1 MQQKSL
7 NQKNKLRR
15 QILLHLL
22 IIRDKPQLCKRSVR
36 KLFEQRLIK
45 LSMVMTAASNAA
57 YERGK

>member
-7 NQKNKLRR
+7 YQKNKLRR

-22 IIRDKPQLCKRSVR
+22 IIRDKPQLCKCSVR

-57 YERGK
+57 CEREK